1 MGGFT
6 YSNCIREFVN
16 VKQKE
21 QDENQ
26 QLNNE
31 INQINLNN
39 QINTINTINQKN
51 NEINLNKTIMNRN
64 KSIEDFMKYQWSW
77 TV

>member
-6 YSNCIREFVN
+6 YSNCIRDFVN
-16 VKQKE
+16 IKQKE
-21 QDENQ
+21 QDENKK
-26 QLNNE
+26 LNIKINE
-31 INQINLNN
+31 QVQINQN
-39 QINTINTINQKN
+39 N

>member
-6 YSNCIREFVN
+6 YSNCIRDFVN
-16 VKQKE
+16 IKQKK
-21 QDENQ
+21 QDEHKIDEHEKNK
-26 QLNNE
+26 LNRL
-31 INQINLNN
+31 NQIN
-39 QINTINTINQKN
+39 KS
-51 NEINLNKTIMNRN
+51 KTIINRN